1 MGPRSGVRASLGYV
15 HPQILLLGFAEDG
28 PRCLLPLPPGGWGG
42 VHRQWMVRPPL
53 TQVSVLRPQ
62 ETGVCPSSRAGEA
75 KSTHEATR
83 THSRCRKQRFWAPGP
98 RRRDPGRVA

>member
-42 VHRQWMVRPPL
+42 VHRHRQWMVSGWSGHP
-53 TQVSVLRPQ
+53 SLRSQ
-62 ETGVCPSSRAGEA
+62 S
-75 KSTHEATR
+75 
-83 THSRCRKQRFWAPGP
+83 
-98 RRRDPGRVA
+98 